1 MKLKVKMK
9 AEGNSGEVVSAIR
22 PGMKKVADMIAA
34 NSGSSDS
41 PVSGPGMKKK
51 LKLKVK

>member
-34 NSGSSDS
+34 NSSKGPD
-41 PVSGPGMKKK
+41 SGPGKKK

>member
-9 AEGNSGEVVSAIR
+9 AEGSKGEVVSAIR

-34 NSGSSDS
+34 NSDKAA
-41 PVSGPGMKKK
+41 PPKK

>member
-34 NSGSSDS
+34 NSSSTS
-41 PVSGPGMKKK
+41 PDSGPGKKK